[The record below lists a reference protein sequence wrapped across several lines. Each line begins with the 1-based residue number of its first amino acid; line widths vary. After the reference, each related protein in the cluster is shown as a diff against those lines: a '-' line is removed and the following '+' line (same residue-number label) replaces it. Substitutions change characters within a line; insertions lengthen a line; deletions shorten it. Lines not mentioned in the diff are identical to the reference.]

1 MALSKPEWASIWT
14 PLLQAAVRAGTDYN
28 YRLGVKHFLEW
39 VEAEGI
45 GRRLHTAADV
55 DEALCEYA
63 WWVYEN
69 WGGRGKWRLN
79 MALFGVEH
87 YLPALQKKLQLARSC
102 LLYTSP
108 SPRDRS
114 LSRMPSSA

>member
-69 WGGRGKWRLN
+69 WGVGGSG
-79 MALFGVEH
+79 A
-87 YLPALQKKLQLARSC
+87 
-102 LLYTSP
+102 
-108 SPRDRS
+108 
-114 LSRMPSSA
+114 